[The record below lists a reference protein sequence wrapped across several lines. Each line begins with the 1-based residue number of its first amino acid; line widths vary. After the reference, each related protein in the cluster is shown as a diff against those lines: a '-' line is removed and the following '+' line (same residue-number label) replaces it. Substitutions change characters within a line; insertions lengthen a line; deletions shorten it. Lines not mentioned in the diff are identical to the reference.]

1 MMKDI
6 LGSNK
11 GIGLRGAVGLAFVLL
26 TLPSL
31 MACFAFI
38 PPIVNAYKTRD
49 SYVATVSLKVK
60 AEKVYSELVSVAEQK
75 ASERKI
81 KITNK
86 APEILFLEVEDGVQT
101 AGIKVNK
108 VGEGMSNMV
117 ITATIP
123 DTKGVSM
130 ELDKNREKELAV
142 RIATNVCQ
150 AFHQDCQLSEQ

>member
-1 MMKDI
+1 
-6 LGSNK
+6 
-11 GIGLRGAVGLAFVLL
+11 VGGYKCTSDY
-26 TLPSL
+26 TLPQFKQAIDDFVAAGGDRSIVV
-31 MACFAFI
+31 AAFG
-38 PPIVNAYKTRD
+38 
-49 SYVATVSLKVK
+49 VK
-60 AEKVYSELVSVAEQK
+60 PEYLEASFDEMQKQYGKIERYFSEALGIHAAEQK

-142 RIATNVCQ
+142 RIATSVCQ
-150 AFHQDCQLSEQ
+150 AFNQDCQLSER